1 MLFLPTGGVPQNLPE
16 KARLSVGGGP
26 EIGYLLSIGTQAPT
40 GRRCPPAGLARVL
53 DGGMGEQSASDV
65 ELANAAVEAG
75 AAVVRS
81 QYGTPV
87 ARHEKSA
94 TDFATDAD
102 LAAEKA
108 ILEVIRGARPEDA
121 IVGEEYGASG
131 NADAPRRW
139 LVDPL
144 CGTLNFAAGT
154 PLFSVNVALQG
165 GEEEVAAVADPVSGE
180 IFWTD
185 GETARV
191 RRDGSESPLTPS
203 ADSRLVDVNL
213 DPITDGGFLGS
224 KLLSDPRFR
233 EAFAQRVLS
242 TTLAA
247 AWVAAGRR
255 AAYVTDG
262 NLRDSVH
269 FTAGITLCQAAGC
282 IVTDLR
288 GLPVHSG
295 PGLIAA
301 ADASTHAIL
310 LEIIA
315 PYLPA
320 G

>member
-1 MLFLPTGGVPQNLPE
+1 M
-16 KARLSVGGGP
+16 
-26 EIGYLLSIGTQAPT
+26 
-40 GRRCPPAGLARVL
+40 
-53 DGGMGEQSASDV
+53 
-65 ELANAAVEAG
+65 
-75 AAVVRS
+75 VRS
-81 QYGTPV
+81 KYGTSV
-87 ARHEKSA
+87 ARHEKSG

-108 ILEVIRGARPEDA
+108 ILEVIQRARPDDA

-131 NADAPRRW
+131 NADASRRW

-154 PLFSVNVALQG
+154 PLFSVNVALQSDA
-165 GEEEVAAVADPVSGE
+165 EQVAAIADPVSGE
-180 IFWTD
+180 TFWTD

-191 RRDGSESPLTPS
+191 RRDGSDGALTPS

-224 KLLSDPRFR
+224 KLLTDHRFR

-242 TTLAA
+242 TTLAVT
-247 AWVAAGRR
+247 WVAAGRR

-269 FTAGITLCQAAGC
+269 FTAGIALCRAAGC
-282 IVTDLR
+282 IVTDLC
-288 GLPVHSG
+288 GLPLHSG

-301 ADASTHAIL
+301 ADARTHAAL
-310 LEIIA
+310 VEIVA
-315 PYLPA
+315 AYLPA
-320 G
+320 H

>member
-1 MLFLPTGGVPQNLPE
+1 
-16 KARLSVGGGP
+16 
-26 EIGYLLSIGTQAPT
+26 
-40 GRRCPPAGLARVL
+40 
-53 DGGMGEQSASDV
+53 MGEHSGSDV
-65 ELANAAVEAG
+65 ELAIAAVEAG

-87 ARHEKSA
+87 GRHVKSA

-108 ILEVIRGARPEDA
+108 ILEVIQGARPQDA

-165 GEEEVAAVADPVSGE
+165 DVAAVADPVSGE
-180 IFWTD
+180 TFWTD

-191 RRDGSESPLTPS
+191 RRNGSDSPLAPS

-224 KLLSDPRFR
+224 KLLTDPTFR
-233 EAFAQRVLS
+233 ETFAQRVLS
-242 TTLAA
+242 TTLAV

-269 FTAGITLCQAAGC
+269 FTAGIALCQAAGC

-301 ADASTHAIL
+301 ADARTHGAL
-310 LEIIA
+310 LDIIA
-315 PYLPA
+315 PYLR
-320 G
+320 